1 MKLDDRDIVAQ
12 QDYTPLSNAELLAH
26 IETYAGL
33 IYDMPLAERGR
44 WQGDIVRPA
53 RVLLARAEAAEAE
66 AYERLEAALFA
77 EQRATDAEVER
88 DDLRE
93 RHDNLKTACANLVQ
107 EAADRLTRMYS
118 AEAEV
123 ARLRDAGR
131 LVQKEVAAWRDGY
144 RDLDEQRR
152 VLAARVA
159 ELEAQLA
166 AQGWRP
172 VTAGWPPRNQRVV
185 ISAPGASWA
194 DVARKQHDG
203 EEYVWQ
209 LKNGHVLDFESAT
222 VAIPLPPAPAPQEPT
237 P

>member
-1 MKLDDRDIVAQ
+1 MKLDDRDIIDQ
-12 QDYTPLSNAELLAH
+12 PSYEPLSNAELVAH

-44 WQGDIVRPA
+44 WQGDIVGPA

-77 EQRATDAEVER
+77 EQRATDAEMER
-88 DDLRE
+88 DE
-93 RHDNLKTACANLVQ
+93 
-107 EAADRLTRMYS
+107 
-118 AEAEV
+118 
-123 ARLRDAGR
+123 
-131 LVQKEVAAWRDGY
+131 
-144 RDLDEQRR
+144 
-152 VLAARVA
+152 LAARVD
-159 ELEAQLA
+159 ELEAERA
-166 AQGWRP
+166 AQQWRP
-172 VTAGWPPRNQRVV
+172 VTADWPPRNQRVV

-209 LKNGHVLDFESAT
+209 LKNGHMLDFESAT